1 MTSYH
6 WYEVNMP
13 DQIKSMRV
21 FLAVV
26 ATRSF
31 SAAGR
36 QLGMSQ
42 AMATK
47 HISGLEQ
54 MLGVQLLRRTTR
66 FVVATEAGERF
77 AEASRRVIEE
87 FDEATAV
94 TRAGQGEPRGL
105 LRMNVPVSFGLR
117 VINPI
122 IGDFAERHP
131 SLAIDLELNDRRVDL
146 IEGGWDLAVRVGELA
161 DSPLVARKLMDCPTR
176 VCAAPAYLAR
186 HGTPRTVADLARHAC
201 LGYSLSDVTNAQRWT
216 FGGHKGVVVEVTGP
230 FRANNGDAV
239 IAMAKAG
246 HGIAYQPGFLVDD
259 DLRSGALVALEL
271 DHPTSVMHA
280 YALFARAR
288 WQPAKVRAMIDFLV
302 ERL

>member
-1 MTSYH
+1 
-6 WYEVNMP
+6 MP

-47 HISGLEQ
+47 HVSALEQ
-54 MLGVQLLRRTTR
+54 MLGAQLLRRTTR

-87 FDEATAV
+87 FDESTAV
-94 TRAGQGEPRGL
+94 TSASQAEPRGL

-117 VINPI
+117 VINPLL
-122 IGDFAERHP
+122 GDFAGRHP

-176 VCAAPAYLAR
+176 VCAAPSYLAR
-186 HGTPRTVADLARHAC
+186 RGTPKTVADLSHHAC
-201 LGYSLSDVTNAQRWT
+201 LGYSLSDVTNAQRWS
-216 FGGHKGVVVEVTGP
+216 FGERKGVTVDVTCP

-246 HGIAYQPGFLVDD
+246 HGIAYQPAFLVDD
-259 DLRSGALVALEL
+259 DLRSGALVALDL
-271 DHPTSVMHA
+271 DHPTSIMHA
-280 YALFARAR
+280 YAVFARAR

>member
-146 IEGGWDLAVRVGELA
+146 FEGGWDLAVRVGELA

-201 LGYSLSDVTNAQRWT
+201 LGYSLSDVTNASAGPSVGTRAWWWRSPVHSAPTMVTPSSPWRRPATALPTSPAFSSMTTCAAVRSSLSSSTIPPASCMPMRCLPERDGSQR
-216 FGGHKGVVVEVTGP
+216 
-230 FRANNGDAV
+230 
-239 IAMAKAG
+239 
-246 HGIAYQPGFLVDD
+246 
-259 DLRSGALVALEL
+259 RSG
-271 DHPTSVMHA
+271 
-280 YALFARAR
+280 R
-288 WQPAKVRAMIDFLV
+288 
-302 ERL
+302 